1 MKDTDLDFGKY
12 LIRLKPQSPQ
22 LMTSRNI
29 VSFAKDKDYLLEV
42 VKSEDDEDIDRIY
55 ILEGEKAA
63 YPSPLYCTGIP
74 FLDEF
79 DVRPLD

>member
-42 VKSEDDEDIDRIY
+42 VKSEGNRIY
-55 ILEGEKAA
+55 ILEGEKAV

-79 DVRPLD
+79 DIRPLD

>member
-42 VKSEDDEDIDRIY
+42 VKSEGNKIY

-79 DVRPLD
+79 DVRSLD

>member
-42 VKSEDDEDIDRIY
+42 RKGEGTDKIY

-74 FLDEF
+74 FLDLF
-79 DVRPLD
+79 GVKPLD

>member
-42 VKSEDDEDIDRIY
+42 VKSEGNRIY
-55 ILEGEKAA
+55 ILEGKRLLILLL
-63 YPSPLYCTGIP
+63 YIVQVFPL
-74 FLDEF
+74 
-79 DVRPLD
+79 